1 MTASSTTTP
10 VSFQEQKFDRQLRL
24 WGSDGQTSIE
34 RAHVVLLGVTSV
46 GCEVLKNMI
55 LPNLGS
61 FSVVDNATV
70 QQSHLGSNFFLN
82 PEDLGSTIA
91 PSAVRGLSEL
101 NSASQG
107 LSFIEDPNVW
117 ARETLLTK
125 KKADNSAEDNWAVAD
140 ALLPKLPGAS
150 LILLCTSRVDEATF
164 VDLSRAVENTNR
176 TLPTTLKQVL
186 KNMILP
192 NLGSFSVV
200 DNATVQQIHLGSN
213 FFLNPEDLGSTIAPS
228 AVRGL
233 SELNSASQGLSFIE
247 DPNVW
252 ARETLLT
259 KKKADNSAEDNWAVA
274 DALLPKLP
282 GASLILLCTSR
293 VDEATFVDLSRAVEN
308 TNRTLPTTLKHGTS
322 TKSTRAEE
330 ANSASFLPLHARCVL
345 VRVDVC
351 GLVGVVRVQAG
362 PPSRFVVHTHP
373 DPETVVRDLGSLTP
387 FPALK
392 EWFDAHDPTDDNKY
406 GSEEQWG
413 EHGHIPWP
421 CIVYHALRLQRQE
434 LGDELWVPKVSKDY
448 STLRN
453 VITNKIIR
461 RKVPPQE
468 SLMQALH
475 ECTLTLDV
483 SRRLHRDLAQL
494 LQDPR
499 AVNGPDSVRDE
510 LYWFYL
516 HALVV
521 FRQRHDG
528 AMPLSGAV
536 PDMASTPEWFVE
548 LQGIYRA
555 EADAN
560 AHEIFE
566 IVNARLHDVLAKNSS
581 SECSASDDTTSSW
594 AAWAACGG
602 KTVEAL
608 MQLARE
614 VCRNVWTLS
623 LVTFSN
629 IAEELDHHRAVS
641 IVGGSSS
648 DGGAATAWYR
658 VWRASLTFRQ
668 LHNGRHPGESVAAA
682 AAGGGGGLQP
692 SSQNE
697 EEDGADDDELVTT
710 TSRLE
715 FLSAAQQDSD
725 VAELRRIVSAQQQQ
739 QSNSSGGEA
748 SNDGSKEEEDSIER
762 CAREYVRYGGGEIN
776 AVASIVGAVAAQE
789 SIKLLQQ
796 RRVPVADALVFD
808 GNAVCGFATIR
819 IKGN

>member
-1 MTASSTTTP
+1 MLALPLGPQCKPHCFLFFFFFAVDAEVTQNINKFAGGTTKHRRQPTHLFLTHAPNMTASSTTTP

-125 KKADNSAEDNWAVAD
+125 KKADN
-140 ALLPKLPGAS
+140 G
-150 LILLCTSRVDEATF
+150 
-164 VDLSRAVENTNR
+164 
-176 TLPTTLKQVL
+176 
-186 KNMILP
+186 
-192 NLGSFSVV
+192 
-200 DNATVQQIHLGSN
+200 
-213 FFLNPEDLGSTIAPS
+213 
-228 AVRGL
+228 
-233 SELNSASQGLSFIE
+233 
-247 DPNVW
+247 
-252 ARETLLT
+252 
-259 KKKADNSAEDNWAVA
+259 AEDNWAVA

-373 DPETVVRDLGSLTP
+373 DPETVVRDLRSLTP

-392 EWFDAHDPTDDNKY
+392 EWFDAHDPTDDSKY

-448 STLRN
+448 ATLRN

-483 SRRLHRDLAQL
+483 GRRLHRDLAQL

-521 FRQRHDG
+521 FRQRHNG

-566 IVNARLHDVLAKNSS
+566 IVNARLHDVLAKNTS

-594 AAWAACGG
+594 ASWAACGG

-614 VCRNVWTLS
+614 VCRNAWTLS

-641 IVGGSSS
+641 IVGGSS

-668 LHNGRHPGESVAAA
+668 LHSGRHPGENVAAA
-682 AAGGGGGLQP
+682 AGGGGGGLQP

-697 EEDGADDDELVTT
+697 EEDGADDNELVTT

-715 FLSAAQQDSD
+715 FLSAAPHDSD

-739 QSNSSGGEA
+739 QSDSAPSGA
-748 SNDGSKEEEDSIER
+748 SSNDGCKEEEDSIER